1 MQKNNSQKKTKTKQ
15 IEEPSNNKGYTEE
28 AERKAIFRAKNLLP
42 TSPQKF
48 ANVVAG
54 LAVKASP
61 RKRKALDENGTIIL
75 SPRKRKKFEQF
86 QETLSKPENELQST
100 RRLRSKNALKTRKVL
115 THFLGKYSKEKRS
128 GISWK
133 FAIKCSKLSLDD
145 VLDDSRKQRKDTLSK
160 DTVQR
165 VESFYKDIGNSRQ
178 MAKKKGS
185 NKKCDDPMQILQFS
199 LKQAY
204 KNFVE

>member
-1 MQKNNSQKKTKTKQ
+1 MTSQKRRRINERRRKINAEKQ
-15 IEEPSNNKGYTEE
+15 QSKENKNKKIEEPSNSKGYFKE

-115 THFLGKYSKEKRS
+115 TYFLGKYSKEK
-128 GISWK
+128 
-133 FAIKCSKLSLDD
+133 
-145 VLDDSRKQRKDTLSK
+145 
-160 DTVQR
+160 
-165 VESFYKDIGNSRQ
+165 
-178 MAKKKGS
+178 
-185 NKKCDDPMQILQFS
+185 
-199 LKQAY
+199 
-204 KNFVE
+204 